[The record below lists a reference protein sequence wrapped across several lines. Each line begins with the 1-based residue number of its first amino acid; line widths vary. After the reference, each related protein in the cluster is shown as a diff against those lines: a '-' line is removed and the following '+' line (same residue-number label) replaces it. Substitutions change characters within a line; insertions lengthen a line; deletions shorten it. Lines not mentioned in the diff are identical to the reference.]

1 MRKGIAITLGIIAL
15 LLIGIAAGVYVYN
28 QNKTQDSNML
38 QGRELAAEKE
48 NQNTLQENELVPTA
62 VVEEK
67 ISPNCK
73 MIQKQYFKG
82 CDHLI
87 KTEED
92 INAEYINLT
101 KQEFIE
107 KYLNEEWKLEKFSSD
122 EIVIYQ
128 EKEGYCNEHYL
139 VKEHNG
145 VLGIY
150 TLDENGKLT
159 LKEDTEILTM
169 YLPEIDIEKF
179 RQGVEVI
186 GEAELHTLLE
196 DFE

>member
-28 QNKTQDSNML
+28 QNKTQDSNIL
-38 QGRELAAEKE
+38 QGKELASEE
-48 NQNTLQENELVPTA
+48 QQNTNKENELVSTVA
-62 VVEEK
+62 VEEK
-67 ISPNCK
+67 ISPDCK
-73 MIQKQYFKG
+73 IIQKQYFKG

-87 KTEED
+87 KTEKD
-92 INAEYINLT
+92 IEKEYINLT

-107 KYLNEEWKLEKFSSD
+107 KYLSADWKLEKFSSD
-122 EIVIYQ
+122 EIIIYQ

-150 TLDENGKLT
+150 TLDENGQAT
-159 LKEDTEILTM
+159 FQEDTEIQTM
-169 YLPEIDIEKF
+169 YLPEMDIEKF
-179 RQGVEVI
+179 KQGVEVI
-186 GEAELHTLLE
+186 GEPELRTLLE

>member
-15 LLIGIAAGVYVYN
+15 LLIGIATGIYVYN

-38 QGRELAAEKE
+38 QQKELATEEQSNRNK
-48 NQNTLQENELVPTA
+48 ENELVSTVA
-62 VVEEK
+62 VEEK
-67 ISPNCK
+67 ISPDCK
-73 MIQKQYFKG
+73 IIQKQYSKG

-87 KTEED
+87 KTEKD
-92 INAEYINLT
+92 IEKEYINLT

-107 KYLNEEWKLEKFSSD
+107 KYLSADWKLEKFSSD
-122 EIVIYQ
+122 EIIIYQ

-150 TLDENGKLT
+150 TLDENGQAT
-159 LKEDTEILTM
+159 FQEDTEIQTM
-169 YLPEIDIEKF
+169 YLPEMDIEKF
-179 RQGVEVI
+179 KQGVEVI
-186 GEAELHTLLE
+186 GEPELRTLLE

>member
-15 LLIGIAAGVYVYN
+15 LLIGIAASVYVYN

-38 QGRELAAEKE
+38 QGKDLASEEQQDTSK
-48 NQNTLQENELVPTA
+48 ENELVSTVA
-62 VVEEK
+62 LEEK
-67 ISPNCK
+67 ISPDCK
-73 MIQKQYFKG
+73 IIHKQYFKD

-87 KTEED
+87 KTEKEVD
-92 INAEYINLT
+92 AEYINLT
-101 KQEFIE
+101 KQEFVE
-107 KYLNEEWKLEKFSSD
+107 KYLGEDWKLEKFSSD
-122 EIVIYQ
+122 EIILYQ

-150 TLDENGKLT
+150 TLDENRQAIFQ
-159 LKEDTEILTM
+159 EDTEIQTM
-169 YLPEIDIEKF
+169 YLPEVDIEKF
-179 RQGVEVI
+179 KQGVEVI
-186 GEAELHTLLE
+186 GEPELRTLLE